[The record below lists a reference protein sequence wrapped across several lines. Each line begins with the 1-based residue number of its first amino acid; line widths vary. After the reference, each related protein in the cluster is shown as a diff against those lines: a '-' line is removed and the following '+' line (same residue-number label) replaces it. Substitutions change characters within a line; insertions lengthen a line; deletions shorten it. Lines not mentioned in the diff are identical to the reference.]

1 MAKTTNPK
9 RIARIVPALT
19 ARTQFGQI
27 LKRAGQNNER
37 FVVERRGEPGVVIMS
52 VEEYLRNFVKPGSI
66 VDEIHEYV
74 KKNALKPLSMRAI
87 DKEIKRYRSQRRT
100 KKAND

>member
-1 MAKTTNPK
+1 MAKAANTK

-52 VEEYLRNFVKPGSI
+52 IEEYLRNFVKPGSI

-74 KKNALKPLSMRAI
+74 KRKTLKPLSMRAI
-87 DKEIKRYRSQRRT
+87 DKEIKRHRKERRT
-100 KKAND
+100 KKANG

>member
-1 MAKTTNPK
+1 MAKAMGTK
-9 RIARIVPALT
+9 RIGRIIPALT

-27 LKRAGQNNER
+27 LRRAGQNKER
-37 FVVERRGEPGVVIMS
+37 FVVEKRGEPGVVIMS

-74 KKNALKPLSMRAI
+74 RKRNLKPLSMRAI
-87 DKEIKRYRSQRRT
+87 DKEIKRYRNERRI
-100 KKAND
+100 KKPNG

>member
-1 MAKTTNPK
+1 MADGTK

-27 LKRAGQNNER
+27 LKRVGQSKER
-37 FVVERRGEPGVVIMS
+37 FVVERRGQPGAVIMS
-52 VEEYLRNFVKPGSI
+52 VDEYLRNFVKQGSI

-74 KKNALKPLSMRAI
+74 KKHNLKSMRMRAI
-87 DKEIKRYRSQRRT
+87 DKEIRRYRSERRT
-100 KKAND
+100 KKANG

>member
-1 MAKTTNPK
+1 MSKNTK

-27 LKRAGQNNER
+27 LRRAGQNQER

-66 VDEIHEYV
+66 VDEIHKYV
-74 KKNALKPLSMRAI
+74 KKI
-87 DKEIKRYRSQRRT
+87 
-100 KKAND
+100 